1 MNYDENP
8 IYTRNDEAKI
18 HKHTFIISTEETRQ
32 CKQIKQKIW
41 KPITKKII

>member
-18 HKHTFIISTEETRQ
+18 HKHTFIIRQ
-32 CKQIKQKIW
+32 DNANK
-41 KPITKKII
+41 